1 MNKATL
7 ILVGIVIGAALA
19 ANAQDPGARDS
30 VIIDTV
36 NVAYMPN
43 GGTVFVHV
51 WFVTDDSIVWVN
63 LPLSWTS
70 SDGMIFPGR
79 TVWRETFAQWDD
91 CFDSLLFDQ
100 GLLRQIA
107 FSDIGGED
115 NPPLFTNGQRLWG
128 MDLRFVILQG
138 ADSRQFVAID
148 TTNDP
153 INGPIDFGGPYG
165 YYSFMPAFRSGFLR
179 YDFQVGIDGDDAEI
193 PAEFAL
199 GRNYPNP
206 FNPETIIE
214 FQLPISAAVT
224 LDVYNLLG
232 QKIITLV
239 SEEREAGY
247 HFVRWEGRN
256 ESGEVMPSGVYFYR
270 LTAGD
275 FSDTKKMIML
285 R

>member
-1 MNKATL
+1 MNKATC
-7 ILVGIVIGAALA
+7 ILAGIVIGAAMA

-36 NVAYMPN
+36 NAAYMPN

-79 TVWRETFAQWDD
+79 TVWRETFTQWDD
-91 CFDSLLFDQ
+91 CYDTLLQDRR
-100 GLLRQIA
+100 LLRQIA

-115 NPPLFTNGQRLWG
+115 NPPLLTDGQRLWG
-128 MDLRFVILQG
+128 MDLRFIILPG

-148 TTNDP
+148 TTVDP
-153 INGPIDFGGPYG
+153 INGPIDFGGPHG
-165 YYSFMPAFRSGFLR
+165 WYSFMPAFRSGFIR
-179 YDFQVGIDGDDAEI
+179 YDFQVGIDREHAEV

-214 FQLPISAAVT
+214 FQLPISCRVA
-224 LDVYNLLG
+224 LEIYNLLG
-232 QKIITLV
+232 QKVITLV
-239 SEEREAGY
+239 SEEREAGF
-247 HFVRWEGRN
+247 HTVRWDGTSEAGA
-256 ESGEVMPSGVYFYR
+256 VMPSGIYFYR

-275 FSDTKKMIML
+275 FSETKKMIML